1 MSRLHDIILTNAFA
15 SDTGNLKGYGYVTFS
30 SVEEAKSALRVMKAS
45 DENEQ
50 PLRVE
55 YASPH
60 LAYEAD
66 GGDGSGCEDGR
77 CRRDVESEEEMD
89 REEKS
94 VRGSVY

>member
-1 MSRLHDIILTNAFA
+1 MSRLNNVILTNALTR
-15 SDTGNLKGYGYVTFS
+15 DTGNLKGYGYVTFS
-30 SVEEAKSALRVMKAS
+30 SVEEAKTALRIMKAS

-50 PLRVE
+50 SLHVE
-55 YASPH
+55 YANPH

-66 GGDGSGCEDGR
+66 GGDDSGCEDGR
-77 CRRDVESEEEMD
+77 CRREIESEEEMD